1 MGAPECERRRMS
13 RPFYPIDAPLT
24 ARQIVLFGLQH
35 VLAMFVGIV
44 TPPLVLAGALNLPA
58 ETTATLV
65 SAALLSS
72 GLGTLMQVH
81 GMGPFGCRMLSVQ
94 GTSFTYMPLVLAAGQ
109 SGGLP
114 LIFGMTVAGGIIQIL
129 VSGFLEPLRRWFP
142 PVVTGTVVIL
152 LGCTLIGVGMADFAG
167 GFGNPKAGA
176 PEYLAMGALVMS
188 SILLFG
194 AVRGGRLASGS
205 IGLGLA
211 VGYLVA
217 LVLGQV
223 DTAEIGRAAWFQIPS
238 PLYWGVS
245 FDPVYLLPWAVA
257 VMVSCL
263 ETMGDLSATSSLSQQ
278 PLEGPIFARRL
289 RGCVAADGLGSV
301 AAGLLSSMPL
311 TTFAQNNG
319 VIRLTGVAARKAGY
333 GVAFSLITL
342 ALIPKLGAVLSV
354 MPKPVLGGATV
365 LMFATVAVA
374 GIDIV
379 TENGFAP
386 REQRILAVALALGLG
401 VTLVPQATHGL
412 TVSTDP
418 LMRSL
423 GTLAESGLAVGAL
436 AAVFLNRILPRE
448 PAPKV

>member
-1 MGAPECERRRMS
+1 MS

-24 ARQIVLFGLQH
+24 AGQIFLFGLQH

-44 TPPLVLAGALNLPA
+44 TPPLVLAGTMNLPPDM
-58 ETTATLV
+58 TATLV

-72 GLGTLMQVH
+72 GLGTLIQVH
-81 GMGPFGCRMLSVQ
+81 GLGPFGCRMLSVQ

-114 LIFGMTVAGGIIQIL
+114 LIFGMTIAGGILQIL

-167 GFGNPKAGA
+167 GFGNPNAGA
-176 PEYLAMGALVMS
+176 PEYLALGALVMAC
-188 SILLFG
+188 ILLFG
-194 AVRGGRLASGS
+194 ALRGGRMASGS

-217 LVLGQV
+217 LALGQV
-223 DTAEIGRAAWFQIPS
+223 NTVEIGNAAWFQVPS
-238 PLYWGVS
+238 PLHWGLS

-257 VMVSCL
+257 VLVSCL
-263 ETMGDLSATSSLSQQ
+263 ETMGDLSATSALSQQ

-289 RGCVAADGLGSV
+289 RRCLAADGLGSV

-319 VIRLTGVAARKAGY
+319 VIRLTGVAARRAGY
-333 GVAFSLITL
+333 GVAFTLLTL

-354 MPKPVLGGATV
+354 MPKPVLGGATA
-365 LMFATVAVA
+365 LMFATVTVA

-379 TENGFAP
+379 TRDGFEP

-401 VTLVPQATHGL
+401 VTLTPQVTHGL
-412 TVSTDP
+412 TASSDS
-418 LMRSL
+418 LLRSL

-436 AAVFLNRILPRE
+436 AAVFLNRVLPRDLE
-448 PAPKV
+448 STQTAH